1 MSFLPRV
8 SVVLALLPLAGCRVA
23 KDTASGDPQRWH
35 FFTVA
40 NGDSS
45 FIDQRTLRDS
55 AGVRR
60 VWIRTSRIG
69 PNGQPTRPIQYE
81 FNCVA
86 REGRARIEATPGGNT
101 AYWSPWQAVPPE
113 SYAETALEATCA
125 LAPAAD
131 PT

>member
-1 MSFLPRV
+1 MSFPPRAA
-8 SVVLALLPLAGCRVA
+8 VLIALLPLGACRVA

-35 FFTVA
+35 LFTVEK
-40 NGDSS
+40 GDSS

-60 VWIRTSRIG
+60 VWIRTTAIG
-69 PNGQPTRPIQYE
+69 PNGGPAVPIQYE

-86 REGRARIEATPGGNT
+86 REGRAWIEAPPGGGP
-101 AYWSPWQAVPPE
+101 AYWSPWQRVPPE
-113 SYAETALEATCA
+113 SYGERALEAVCA